1 MDRQDVIATGL
12 LVLVFALV
20 VTAGYAKGSEPLG
33 VLNSGVT
40 RMPGSSSQFVSPG
53 EDVPEARSPI
63 APEFATGTWL
73 KSEPFN
79 RKGLRGSVGVE
90 AAAGFDVSAVNVRLV
105 TDEADAVLTVLNKR
119 KANQPIGESD
129 WQQIFQSEGYVRLKK
144 RETAM
149 KNPFEDADFKT
160 FVLSDSLAERTRSL
174 EETLER
180 WKSADN
186 LGAAR
191 LALAYLP
198 KEAQIKVK
206 IYLVIK
212 PRDNSFVF
220 DVKTD
225 PAIFLYLDP
234 TVSREKFEN
243 TLAHE
248 LHHIGYS
255 SSCPSKKTAAELS
268 RLPENKQAVIRLI
281 GAFGEGFAM
290 LAAAGG
296 PDVHPHA
303 VSSAEERARWDKDV
317 ANFNDD
323 LRKVEKFFLDL
334 LANRLTDDE
343 ARKTYASF
351 FGVQG
356 PWYTVGWKMSVMI
369 EKTFGR
375 ARLIQ
380 CICDQ
385 RLLLATYNS
394 AALKH
399 NRKAK
404 QPLELWATAVVN
416 GVEVRK

>member
-1 MDRQDVIATGL
+1 MRFFRFVCCSFFPVAACCI
-12 LVLVFALV
+12 FIW
-20 VTAGYAKGSEPLG
+20 
-33 VLNSGVT
+33 
-40 RMPGSSSQFVSPG
+40 PGICSAQTS
-53 EDVPEARSPI
+53 
-63 APEFATGTWL
+63 
-73 KSEPFN
+73 KS
-79 RKGLRGSVGVE
+79 
-90 AAAGFDVSAVNVRLV
+90 SAVNVRLV
-105 TDEADAVLTVLNKR
+105 TDEAEAVLGILNGR

-129 WQQIFQSEGYVRLKK
+129 WQKLFQSEGYVRLKK

-180 WKSADN
+180 WKSADIT
-186 LGAAR
+186 GAAR

-198 KEAQIKVK
+198 KEAQIKAK

-234 TVSREKFEN
+234 AVSREKFEN

-290 LAAAGG
+290 LAAAGN
-296 PDVHPHA
+296 PDTHPHA
-303 VSSAEERARWDKDV
+303 VSNPEERARWDKDV

-375 ARLIQ
+375 KKLIE
-380 CICDQ
+380 CICD
-385 RLLLATYNS
+385 
-394 AALKH
+394 
-399 NRKAK
+399 NRKLLPLYNKAAAK
-404 QPLELWATAVVN
+404 YNRQSRKPLAFWSESLIQIAKPDASN
-416 GVEVRK
+416 ANSGH